1 MHVYFVCVTGRF
13 VMKWSKIDFTT
24 EDVVVCENV
33 GTLSVILRRTGALD
47 QSAYVGIHVREM
59 SARIGHDFTPSSA
72 KQVQFSPG
80 TRTALYR
87 RFSFFLV
94 LVPASAPR
102 LHYVLCPFGGYI
114 AFV

>member
-1 MHVYFVCVTGRF
+1 MHVYFVCVTRRF
-13 VMKWSKIDFTT
+13 AMKWSKIDFTT

-80 TRTALYR
+80 THTEDFVFFWL
-87 RFSFFLV
+87 SFQPV
-94 LVPASAPR
+94 LHDFTMFYARS
-102 LHYVLCPFGGYI
+102 GGI
-114 AFV
+114 